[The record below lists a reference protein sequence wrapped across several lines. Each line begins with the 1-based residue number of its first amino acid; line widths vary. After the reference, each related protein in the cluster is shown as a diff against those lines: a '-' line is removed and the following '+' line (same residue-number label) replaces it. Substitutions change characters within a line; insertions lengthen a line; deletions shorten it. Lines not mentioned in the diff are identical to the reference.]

1 MSEHLSESC
10 LYNKKVNM
18 AFRNLMLN
26 VKMQIDHFEIVG
38 ELQIGGTSVC
48 YLIG

>member
-1 MSEHLSESC
+1 
-10 LYNKKVNM
+10 M

-38 ELQIGGTSVC
+38 EVQIGGVPSADC
-48 YLIG
+48 LA

>member
-1 MSEHLSESC
+1 MEQCTLINNK
-10 LYNKKVNM
+10 YNKKVNM

-38 ELQIGGTSVC
+38 EVQIGALQDLC
-48 YLIG
+48 